1 MALGFIVAG
10 VTTRKIIPDKTL
22 TKNSTPRLRIQR
34 FGDGYEQRV
43 VDGINNI
50 NQTYSSSFTN
60 REKEEADDIIAFF
73 DTQGAVTAF
82 DFVIPDSNSTST
94 TTSVT
99 SGSSSS
105 STSVTLTTLNTDI
118 TPDATVS
125 GSGISGTPTVSSID
139 GADLVL
145 SSAQS
150 ISGGVILTFTNPNE
164 LKIKVVCDS
173 WTISY
178 TNKAFYNIQ
187 ANFRRV
193 FEP

>member
-99 SGSSSS
+99 NSSSSS

>member
-1 MALGFIVAG
+1 MALGFTVAG

-99 SGSSSS
+99 NSSSSS

>member
-150 ISGGVILTFTNPNE
+150 ISGGVTLIFTNPNE

>member
-1 MALGFIVAG
+1 MALGFIVTG

-105 STSVTLTTLNTDI
+105 STSVTLATLNTDI

-150 ISGGVILTFTNPNE
+150 ISGGVTLTFTNPNE

>member
-99 SGSSSS
+99 NSSSSS

-150 ISGGVILTFTNPNE
+150 ISGGVTLIFTNPNE

>member
-1 MALGFIVAG
+1 MALGFIVTG

-99 SGSSSS
+99 NSSSSS

>member
-150 ISGGVILTFTNPNE
+150 ISGGVTLTFTNPNE